1 MTYSSHIPH
10 LHDREC
16 NAAKNF
22 ISVFEEMMA
31 LIQSET
37 AAAAAA

>member
-1 MTYSSHIPH
+1 MTYSAHIPH
-10 LHDREC
+10 LHDRES

-31 LIQSET
+31 LIQAGS